1 MANNKLKEGK
11 VVNVSE
17 KGLDLGYYVD
27 GVDAV
32 GKRLTSSI
40 AKSLKE
46 QSKMV
51 TDAMSEITKGLKKEQ
66 KDAVSEIAKAAKD
79 FDSFKAKIES
89 ENISLNIDEDSFAPM
104 YNKAKQLSEDLTE
117 AEKQAQIENAKVEKK
132 LYDERWK
139 RASVGEKQLMKEQEV
154 AIIQKYRTEQEQAEE
169 VSKARLLVID
179 DERQAI
185 MNNSKLSQKEKEEQL
200 KLLEKEAQ
208 ETVQTIIEANENAT
222 EASKK
227 EAVAT
232 AEAFKFKA
240 KATEE
245 STAALVNKVSQGALN
260 NDKRLT
266 DEDGKKLK
274 AGERAKNSRNL
285 AEEAKSARNELGKS
299 LVQGK
304 QDAQNI
310 LDKYG
315 LVPDKNGNVNTKGM
329 SPEDKEIYESLIAA
343 NVSLQE
349 QMGALKEVEE
359 EANDM
364 AKKDERKQKIA
375 DRASKLVD
383 SALTGA
389 ATQIDSAINTFYQ
402 YQAKMEARL
411 QGSDKKYS
419 DSLLLISRNI
429 GLNPYI
435 KQRDVI
441 TKLQSLIESGIAYDV
456 EARAYLGVIAQ
467 DIASTFE
474 VTNATLNRMI
484 RLQQADT
491 TASRLGMEAYLTKF
505 YNKLFSDTSYLTD
518 QFDSVT
524 DAIFEASANLEKA
537 QSVEFEYA
545 VQKWLGALYSLGL
558 SSSTVNTIAQGLN
571 YLGTGDVE
579 ALNSNSQ
586 LTTLFGMS
594 ASKAGIP
601 YAEILTNGLDASG
614 TNKLLEAMVKY
625 LKEIAEQTVDNNVV
639 AKSYANILGITTSDL
654 KVMQS
659 LDSTTINSIANN
671 MMEYKDTLSELSYQ
685 MSQISKRTH
694 LSTKLGTL
702 GDNALL
708 ASATA
713 IGSTPVYPLWW
724 VTNLVKSITGG
735 IPIPAAWV
743 AGFGLDLEAK
753 VEDLILTGIGGLGL
767 LGSLMSAITSGG
779 SVFGTTDLTKW
790 GYQETL
796 SRGSVPEIGN
806 RGVQIGLSNS
816 NDYSSGSTSSG
827 SGSDIEDSTLASAG
841 ESAKKKT
848 SITNQSA
855 GTQPEHTLDDVYK
868 NLFEDQIPI
877 DVKLAYDSEDVLSK
891 IYGSLFEDRKA
902 VLAEVYGSSGSGDGS
917 DTISSQSYFSRSM
930 GDSTVSLQTTA
941 QAVTESTSYNA
952 SSASSLQQ
960 TLTKINQLTE
970 DGETSLS
977 VNVKNV
983 PNMTLSGISDDVKNE
998 IKSYIEDKLKDLL
1011 SEAISSGMSFTDE
1024 EDSSTLS
1031 IQGMLKNIMDN
1042 VGLTQSNASD
1052 ISNQMGSLMF
1062 RTNM

>member
-1 MANNKLKEGK
+1 MANNRLKEGE
-11 VVNVSE
+11 VVNVAQV
-17 KGLDLGYYVD
+17 GMDFGYYLAAVD
-27 GVDAV
+27 KL
-32 GKRLTSSI
+32 GKQLTDSI
-40 AKSLKE
+40 AKSLGE
-46 QSKMV
+46 QQKAV
-51 TDAMSEITKGLKKEQ
+51 NNVMSAITKNLTKDQKKRV
-66 KDAVSEIAKAAKD
+66 DEIAEASK
-79 FDSFKAKIES
+79 SFSAFKKKVES
-89 ENISLNIDEDSFAPM
+89 ENITLNIDDEASFA
-104 YNKAKQLSEDLTE
+104 KAFNREKQLTKNLTE
-117 AEKQAQIENAKVEKK
+117 AKKKAQQENAAVEKK
-132 LYDERWK
+132 LYEERLK
-139 RASVGEKQLMKEQEV
+139 YATHSERQQMKEQEV
-154 AIIQKYRTEQEQAEE
+154 AIIQKYKSEQQQVLE
-169 VSKARLLVID
+169 VSKAKKAVLDEERLGI
-179 DERQAI
+179 I
-185 MNNSKLSQKEKEEQL
+185 NNSELTEAQKKKQL
-200 KLLEKEAQ
+200 KALEEESLNVEK
-208 ETVQTIIEANENAT
+208 TIV
-222 EASKK
+222 EASANTADAAKREAATSAEVVQSLKEQINDGISNNDVRLQGGNQKK
-227 EAVAT
+227 L
-232 AEAFKFKA
+232 
-240 KATEE
+240 
-245 STAALVNKVSQGALN
+245 TAAQRASNSQA
-260 NDKRLT
+260 
-266 DEDGKKLK
+266 
-274 AGERAKNSRNL
+274 L
-285 AEEAKSARNELGKS
+285 AEKAASAKDELQNKHDQNQSDANKLLAKWGSVNE
-299 LVQGK
+299 
-304 QDAQNI
+304 
-310 LDKYG
+310 
-315 LVPDKNGNVNTKGM
+315 M
-329 SPEDKEIYESLIAA
+329 SPEDREVYEALIAA
-343 NVSLQE
+343 NVSLTD
-349 QMGALKEVEE
+349 QMQQLSDIEKDAN
-359 EANDM
+359 EAAQKDAQK
-364 AKKDERKQKIA
+364 AKT
-375 DRASKLVD
+375 ASNISNIINNGIKSTED
-383 SALTGA
+383 
-389 ATQIDSAINTFYQ
+389 QINNAINSFYQ
-402 YQAKMEARL
+402 YQARMEARL
-411 QGSDKKYS
+411 QGSEKNYG
-419 DSLLLISRNI
+419 DSLRLITQNI
-429 GLNPYI
+429 GLSPNI
-435 KQRDVI
+435 KQRDVA
-441 TKLQSLIESGIAYDV
+441 TKLQALIESGIAYDV
-456 EARAYLGVIAQ
+456 EARAYLSVIAE

-474 VTNATLNRMI
+474 ATNATLNRMI

-671 MMEYKDTLSELSYQ
+671 MIGYKDTLSELNYQ
-685 MSQISKRTH
+685 MSQINKRMH
-694 LSTKLGTL
+694 LSTKLSTL

-708 ASATA
+708 TA
-713 IGSTPVYPLWW
+713 ALNVGDSKILYPLWW
-724 VTNLVKSITGG
+724 ATNIMKGITGG
-735 IPIPAAWV
+735 IDIPAALF
-743 AGFGLDLEAK
+743 AGTGLDIKATI
-753 VEDLILTGIGGLGL
+753 EDLMMTGIAGAGMLS
-767 LGSLMSAITSGG
+767 SLIRALSNGVVSP
-779 SVFGTTDLTKW
+779 FGTTDLSKW
-790 GYQETL
+790 GYEEKL
-796 SRGSVPEIGN
+796 SRGTVPKIGD
-806 RGVQIGLSNS
+806 RGVQQGLSS
-816 NDYSSGSTSSG
+816 SEDYSTTTSG
-827 SGSDIEDSTLASAG
+827 SGEDMESSTIASAA
-841 ESAKKKT
+841 ESSKKKT
-848 SITNQSA
+848 SITNTASGA
-855 GTQPEHTLDDVYK
+855 KADYTLDDVYEA
-868 NLFEDQIPI
+868 LFKDQIPI
-877 DVKLAYDSEDVLSK
+877 SVKLAYDSEDVLSK

-917 DTISSQSYFSRSM
+917 DTISSQSYFSSSM
-930 GDSTVSLQTTA
+930 GDSAVSLQTTA

-1024 EDSSTLS
+1024 EDSSALS

>member
-1 MANNKLKEGK
+1 MANNRLKEGE
-11 VVNVSE
+11 VVNVA
-17 KGLDLGYYVD
+17 KIGVDFGYYL
-27 GVDAV
+27 DAV
-32 GKRLTSSI
+32 DKLGKQLTDSI
-40 AKSLKE
+40 AKSLGE
-46 QSKMV
+46 QQKAV
-51 TDAMSEITKGLKKEQ
+51 NNVMSAITKNLTEDQKK
-66 KDAVSEIAKAAKD
+66 KVDEIAEASK
-79 FDSFKAKIES
+79 SFSAFKKRVES
-89 ENISLNIDEDSFAPM
+89 ENITLNIDDEASFA
-104 YNKAKQLSEDLTE
+104 KAFNREKQLTKNLTE
-117 AEKQAQIENAKVEKK
+117 AKKKAQQENASVEKK
-132 LYDERWK
+132 LYEERLK
-139 RASVGEKQLMKEQEV
+139 YATHSERQQMKEQEV
-154 AIIQKYRTEQEQAEE
+154 AIIQKYKSEQQQVLE
-169 VSKARLLVID
+169 VSKAKKAVLDEERLGI
-179 DERQAI
+179 I
-185 MNNSKLSQKEKEEQL
+185 NNSELTEAQKKKQL
-200 KLLEKEAQ
+200 KALEEESLNVEK
-208 ETVQTIIEANENAT
+208 TIE
-222 EASKK
+222 EAS
-227 EAVAT
+227 ANT
-232 AEAFKFKA
+232 AEAA
-240 KATEE
+240 KREAATSAEVVQSLKKQVDDGISNNDVRLQGE
-245 STAALVNKVSQGALN
+245 KQKKLTAAQRAANSQA
-260 NDKRLT
+260 
-266 DEDGKKLK
+266 
-274 AGERAKNSRNL
+274 L
-285 AEEAKSARNELGKS
+285 AEKASAAKDELQNKHDQNQS
-299 LVQGK
+299 
-304 QDAQNI
+304 DANK
-310 LDKYG
+310 LMAKWGAVDK
-315 LVPDKNGNVNTKGM
+315 M
-329 SPEDKEIYESLIAA
+329 SPEDKEVYDSLIAA
-343 NVSLQE
+343 NASL
-349 QMGALKEVEE
+349 
-359 EANDM
+359 
-364 AKKDERKQKIA
+364 
-375 DRASKLVD
+375 
-383 SALTGA
+383 T
-389 ATQIDSAINTFYQ
+389 TQIQQLTAIEKDANEAARKDAQKAKTAANISNIINNGIKTTEDQINNAINSFYQ

-411 QGSDKKYS
+411 QGSEKNYG
-419 DSLLLISRNI
+419 DSLRLITQNI
-429 GLNPYI
+429 GLSPNI
-435 KQRDVI
+435 KQRDVAA
-441 TKLQSLIESGIAYDV
+441 KLQALIESGIAYDV
-456 EARAYLGVIAQ
+456 EARAYLSVIAE

-474 VTNATLNRMI
+474 ATNATLNRMI

-671 MMEYKDTLSELSYQ
+671 MIGYKDTLSELNYQ
-685 MSQISKRTH
+685 MSQINKRMH
-694 LSTKLGTL
+694 LSTKLSTL

-708 ASATA
+708 TA
-713 IGSTPVYPLWW
+713 ALNVGDSKILYPLWW
-724 VTNLVKSITGG
+724 ATNIMKGITGG
-735 IPIPAAWV
+735 IDIPAALF
-743 AGFGLDLEAK
+743 AGTGLDIKATI
-753 VEDLILTGIGGLGL
+753 EDIMMTGIAGAGMLS
-767 LGSLMSAITSGG
+767 SLIRALSNGVVSP
-779 SVFGTTDLTKW
+779 FGTTDLSKW
-790 GYQETL
+790 GYEEKL
-796 SRGSVPEIGN
+796 SRGTVPKIGD
-806 RGVQIGLSNS
+806 RGVQQGLSS
-816 NDYSSGSTSSG
+816 SEDYSTTTSG
-827 SGSDIEDSTLASAG
+827 SGEDMESSTIASAA
-841 ESAKKKT
+841 ESSKKKT
-848 SITNQSA
+848 SITNTASGA
-855 GTQPEHTLDDVYK
+855 KADYTLDDVYEA
-868 NLFEDQIPI
+868 LFKDQIPI
-877 DVKLAYDSEDVLSK
+877 SVKLAYDSEDVLSK

-917 DTISSQSYFSRSM
+917 DTISSQSYFSSSM
-930 GDSTVSLQTTA
+930 GDSAVSLQTTA

-1024 EDSSTLS
+1024 EDSSALS

>member
-1 MANNKLKEGK
+1 MANNRLKEGE
-11 VVNVSE
+11 VVNVA
-17 KGLDLGYYVD
+17 KIGVDFGYYL
-27 GVDAV
+27 DAV
-32 GKRLTSSI
+32 DKLGKQLTDSI
-40 AKSLKE
+40 AKSLGE
-46 QSKMV
+46 QQKAV
-51 TDAMSEITKGLKKEQ
+51 NNVMSAITKNLTEDQKK
-66 KDAVSEIAKAAKD
+66 KVDEIAEASK
-79 FDSFKAKIES
+79 SFSAFKKRAES
-89 ENISLNIDEDSFAPM
+89 ENITLNIDDEASFA
-104 YNKAKQLSEDLTE
+104 KAFNREKQLTKNLTE
-117 AEKQAQIENAKVEKK
+117 AKKKAQQENALVEKK
-132 LYDERWK
+132 LYEERLK
-139 RASVGEKQLMKEQEV
+139 YATHSERQQMKEQEV
-154 AIIQKYRTEQEQAEE
+154 AIIQKYKSEQQQVLE
-169 VSKARLLVID
+169 VSKAKKAVLDEERLGI
-179 DERQAI
+179 I
-185 MNNSKLSQKEKEEQL
+185 NNSELTEAQKKKQL
-200 KLLEKEAQ
+200 KALEEESLNVEK
-208 ETVQTIIEANENAT
+208 TIE
-222 EASKK
+222 EAS
-227 EAVAT
+227 ANT
-232 AEAFKFKA
+232 AEAA
-240 KATEE
+240 KREAATSAEVVQSLKKQVDGGISNNDVRLQGE
-245 STAALVNKVSQGALN
+245 KQKKLTAAQRAANSQA
-260 NDKRLT
+260 
-266 DEDGKKLK
+266 
-274 AGERAKNSRNL
+274 L
-285 AEEAKSARNELGKS
+285 AEKASAAKDELQNKHDQNQS
-299 LVQGK
+299 
-304 QDAQNI
+304 DANK
-310 LDKYG
+310 LMAKWGAVDK
-315 LVPDKNGNVNTKGM
+315 M
-329 SPEDKEIYESLIAA
+329 SPEDKEVYDSLIAA
-343 NVSLQE
+343 NASL
-349 QMGALKEVEE
+349 
-359 EANDM
+359 
-364 AKKDERKQKIA
+364 
-375 DRASKLVD
+375 
-383 SALTGA
+383 T
-389 ATQIDSAINTFYQ
+389 TQIQQLTAIEKDANEAARKDAQKAKTAANISNIINNGIKTTEDQINNAINSFYQ

-411 QGSDKKYS
+411 QGSEKNYG
-419 DSLLLISRNI
+419 DSLRLITQNI
-429 GLNPYI
+429 GLSPNI
-435 KQRDVI
+435 KQRDVAA
-441 TKLQSLIESGIAYDV
+441 KLQALIESGIAYDV
-456 EARAYLGVIAQ
+456 EARAYLSVIAE
-467 DIASTFE
+467 DIASTFKA
-474 VTNATLNRMI
+474 TNATLNRMI

-671 MMEYKDTLSELSYQ
+671 MIGYKDTLSELNYQ
-685 MSQISKRTH
+685 MSQINKRMH
-694 LSTKLGTL
+694 LSTKLSTL

-708 ASATA
+708 TAALNVGDSKILYPMWWATN
-713 IGSTPVYPLWW
+713 IMKG
-724 VTNLVKSITGG
+724 ITGG
-735 IPIPAAWV
+735 IDIPAALF
-743 AGFGLDLEAK
+743 AGTGLDIKATI
-753 VEDLILTGIGGLGL
+753 EDLMMTGIAGAGMLS
-767 LGSLMSAITSGG
+767 SLIRALSNGVVSP
-779 SVFGTTDLTKW
+779 FGTTDLSKW
-790 GYQETL
+790 GYEEKL
-796 SRGSVPEIGN
+796 SRGTVPKIGD
-806 RGVQIGLSNS
+806 RGVQQGLSS
-816 NDYSSGSTSSG
+816 SEDYSTTTSG
-827 SGSDIEDSTLASAG
+827 SGEDMESSTIASAA
-841 ESAKKKT
+841 ESSKKKT
-848 SITNQSA
+848 SITNTASGA
-855 GTQPEHTLDDVYK
+855 KADYTLDDVYEA
-868 NLFEDQIPI
+868 LFKDQIPI
-877 DVKLAYDSEDVLSK
+877 SVKLAYDSEDVLSK

-917 DTISSQSYFSRSM
+917 DTISSQSYFSSSM
-930 GDSTVSLQTTA
+930 GDSAVSLQTTA

-1024 EDSSTLS
+1024 EDSSALS

>member
-1 MANNKLKEGK
+1 MANNRLKEGE
-11 VVNVSE
+11 VVNVA
-17 KGLDLGYYVD
+17 KIGVDFGYYL
-27 GVDAV
+27 DAV
-32 GKRLTSSI
+32 DKLGKQLTDSI
-40 AKSLKE
+40 TKSLSE
-46 QSKMV
+46 QQKAVSNV
-51 TDAMSEITKGLKKEQ
+51 MSEITKNLTKDQKK
-66 KDAVSEIAKAAKD
+66 KVDEIAEASK
-79 FDSFKAKIES
+79 SFSAFKKKVER
-89 ENISLNIDEDSFAPM
+89 ENITLNIDDEVSFA
-104 YNKAKQLSEDLTE
+104 KAFNREKQLTKNLDE
-117 AEKQAQIENAKVEKK
+117 AKKKAQQENAAVEKK
-132 LYDERWK
+132 LYEERLK
-139 RASVGEKQLMKEQEV
+139 YATHSERQQMKEQEV
-154 AIIQKYRTEQEQAEE
+154 AIIQKYKSEQQQVLE
-169 VSKARLLVID
+169 VSKAKKAVLDEERLGI
-179 DERQAI
+179 I
-185 MNNSKLSQKEKEEQL
+185 NNSELTEAQKKKQL
-200 KLLEKEAQ
+200 KALEEESLNVEK
-208 ETVQTIIEANENAT
+208 TIA
-222 EASKK
+222 EAS
-227 EAVAT
+227 ANT
-232 AEAFKFKA
+232 AEAA
-240 KATEE
+240 KREAATSAEVVQSLKKQVDDGISNNDVRLQGE
-245 STAALVNKVSQGALN
+245 KQKKLTAAQRAANSQA
-260 NDKRLT
+260 
-266 DEDGKKLK
+266 
-274 AGERAKNSRNL
+274 L
-285 AEEAKSARNELGKS
+285 AEKASAAKDELQNKHDQNQS
-299 LVQGK
+299 
-304 QDAQNI
+304 DANK
-310 LDKYG
+310 LMEKWGSVDK
-315 LVPDKNGNVNTKGM
+315 M
-329 SPEDKEIYESLIAA
+329 SPEDRATYEALIEANGMLGDQIEELTKVEDEANKAA
-343 NVSLQE
+343 NNDNQKAKTLANISNIINNGIKDTEE
-349 QMGALKEVEE
+349 QIT
-359 EANDM
+359 N
-364 AKKDERKQKIA
+364 
-375 DRASKLVD
+375 
-383 SALTGA
+383 
-389 ATQIDSAINTFYQ
+389 AINSFYQ

-411 QGSDKKYS
+411 QGSEKNYG
-419 DSLLLISRNI
+419 DSLRLITQNI
-429 GLNPYI
+429 GLSPNI
-435 KQRDVI
+435 KQRDVAA
-441 TKLQSLIESGIAYDV
+441 KLQALIESGIAYDV

-537 QSVEFEYA
+537 QSIEFEYA

-671 MMEYKDTLSELSYQ
+671 MMEYKDTLSELNYQ
-685 MSQISKRTH
+685 MSQISKRVH
-694 LSTKLGTL
+694 LSTKLSTL

-708 ASATA
+708 TA
-713 IGSTPVYPLWW
+713 ALNVGDSKTLYPLWW
-724 VTNLVKSITGG
+724 ATNIMKGITGG
-735 IPIPAAWV
+735 IDIPAAHF
-743 AGFGLDLEAK
+743 AGTGLDIKAT
-753 VEDLILTGIGGLGL
+753 VEDLMLTGIAGAGMLSSLLRALGN
-767 LGSLMSAITSGG
+767 GVSSP
-779 SVFGTTDLTKW
+779 FGTTDLSKW
-790 GYQETL
+790 GYEEKL
-796 SRGSVPEIGN
+796 SRGTVPTIGN
-806 RGVQIGLSNS
+806 RGVQQGFSS
-816 NDYSSGSTSSG
+816 SEDYSSTTSG
-827 SGSDIEDSTLASAG
+827 SGEDIESSTIASAA
-841 ESAKKKT
+841 ESSKKKT
-848 SITNQSA
+848 SITNTSGGA
-855 GTQPEHTLDDVYK
+855 KAEHTLDDIYEA
-868 NLFEDQIPI
+868 LFEDQIPI
-877 DVKLAYDSEDVLSK
+877 SVKLAYDSEDVLSK

-983 PNMTLSGISDDVKNE
+983 PNMTLSGISDEVKNE

-1024 EDSSTLS
+1024 EDSSALS

-1042 VGLTQSNASD
+1042 VSLTQSDASD
-1052 ISNQMGSLMF
+1052 ISSQMNSLMF

>member
-1 MANNKLKEGK
+1 MANNRLKEGE
-11 VVNVSE
+11 VVNIAKV
-17 KGLDLGYYVD
+17 GVDFGYYL
-27 GVDAV
+27 DAV
-32 GKRLTSSI
+32 DQLGKQLTDSI
-40 AKSLKE
+40 AKSLGE
-46 QSKMV
+46 QQKAV
-51 TDAMSEITKGLKKEQ
+51 NKVMSTITKNLTEDQKKRV
-66 KDAVSEIAKAAKD
+66 DEIAEAAK
-79 FDSFKAKIES
+79 SFSEFKKKLKSEKIT
-89 ENISLNIDEDSFAPM
+89 LDIDDEASFAKV
-104 YNKAKQLSEDLTE
+104 YNQEKQLTKKLAE
-117 AEKQAQIENAKVEKK
+117 AKKKAQQENAEIEKK

-139 RASVGEKQLMKEQEV
+139 RSSDGERQLMKEQEV
-154 AIIQKYRTEQEQAEE
+154 AILQKYRTEQEQVEE
-169 VSKARLLVID
+169 VNKAKLLVLD
-179 DERQAI
+179 EERQSI
-185 MNNSKLSQKEKEEQL
+185 MNNSKITQKEREKQL
-200 KLLEKEAQ
+200 KAVEKEAAK
-208 ETVQTIIEANENAT
+208 IT
-222 EASKK
+222 EAIAKANK
-227 EAVAT
+227 EATTAAAQEAGAA
-232 AEAFKFKA
+232 AEAFQYKVKAEAESTIESTHELANKIHNGATNNDFRLQDRWGKTLTAKERAANSEKLAGQA
-240 KATEE
+240 KAAKE
-245 STAALVNKVSQGALN
+245 SLKDKQEQNEAEAA
-260 NDKRLT
+260 
-266 DEDGKKLK
+266 KLL
-274 AGERAKNSRNL
+274 AKNGGSV
-285 AEEAKSARNELGKS
+285 KS
-299 LVQGK
+299 
-304 QDAQNI
+304 
-310 LDKYG
+310 
-315 LVPDKNGNVNTKGM
+315 M
-329 SPEDKEIYESLIAA
+329 SPEDRATYEALIEANGMLGDQIEELTKVEDEANKAA
-343 NVSLQE
+343 NKDNQKAKTLANISKIINNGIENTEE
-349 QMGALKEVEE
+349 QIT
-359 EANDM
+359 N
-364 AKKDERKQKIA
+364 
-375 DRASKLVD
+375 
-383 SALTGA
+383 
-389 ATQIDSAINTFYQ
+389 AINSFYQ

-411 QGSDKKYS
+411 QGSEKNYG
-419 DSLLLISRNI
+419 DSLRLITQNI
-429 GLNPYI
+429 GLSPNI
-435 KQRDVI
+435 KQRDVA
-441 TKLQSLIESGIAYDV
+441 TKLQALIESGIAYDV
-456 EARAYLGVIAQ
+456 EARAYLSVIAE
-467 DIASTFE
+467 DIASTFDA
-474 VTNATLNRMI
+474 TNATLNRMI

-491 TASRLGMEAYLTKF
+491 TASRLGMEAYLTRF

-518 QFDSVT
+518 QFDNVT

-671 MMEYKDTLSELSYQ
+671 MMEYKDTLSELNYQ
-685 MSQISKRTH
+685 MSQISKRVH
-694 LSTKLGTL
+694 LSTKLSTL

-708 ASATA
+708 TA
-713 IGSTPVYPLWW
+713 ALNVGDSKILYPLWW
-724 VTNLVKSITGG
+724 ATNIMKGITGG
-735 IPIPAAWV
+735 IDIPAAYF
-743 AGFGLDLEAK
+743 AGTGLDIKAT
-753 VEDLILTGIGGLGL
+753 VEDLMLTGIAGTGMLSSL
-767 LGSLMSAITSGG
+767 LRALGSGVSSP
-779 SVFGTTDLTKW
+779 FGTTDLSKW
-790 GYQETL
+790 GYEEKL
-796 SRGSVPEIGN
+796 SRGTVPTIGN
-806 RGVQIGLSNS
+806 RGVQQGFSS
-816 NDYSSGSTSSG
+816 SEDYSSTTSG
-827 SGSDIEDSTLASAG
+827 SGEDIESSTIASAA
-841 ESAKKKT
+841 ESSKKKT
-848 SITNQSA
+848 SITNTSGGA
-855 GTQPEHTLDDVYK
+855 KAEHTLDDIYEA
-868 NLFEDQIPI
+868 LFEDQIPI
-877 DVKLAYDSEDVLSK
+877 SVKLAYDSEDVLSK

-1024 EDSSTLS
+1024 EDSSALS

>member
-1 MANNKLKEGK
+1 MANNRLKEGE
-11 VVNVSE
+11 VVNVA
-17 KGLDLGYYVD
+17 KIGVDFGYYL
-27 GVDAV
+27 DAV
-32 GKRLTSSI
+32 DKLGKQLTDSI
-40 AKSLKE
+40 TKSLSE
-46 QSKMV
+46 QQKAVSNV
-51 TDAMSEITKGLKKEQ
+51 MSAITKNLTKDQKK
-66 KDAVSEIAKAAKD
+66 KVDEIAEASK
-79 FDSFKAKIES
+79 SFSAFKKKVES
-89 ENISLNIDEDSFAPM
+89 ENITLNIDDEVSFA
-104 YNKAKQLSEDLTE
+104 KAFNREKQLTKNLAE
-117 AEKQAQIENAKVEKK
+117 AKKKAQQENAAVEKK
-132 LYDERWK
+132 LYEERLK
-139 RASVGEKQLMKEQEV
+139 YATHSERQQMKEQEV
-154 AIIQKYRTEQEQAEE
+154 AIIQKYKSEQQQVLE
-169 VSKARLLVID
+169 VSKAKKAVLDEERLGI
-179 DERQAI
+179 I
-185 MNNSKLSQKEKEEQL
+185 NNSELTEAQKKKQL
-200 KLLEKEAQ
+200 KALEEESLNVEK
-208 ETVQTIIEANENAT
+208 TIA
-222 EASKK
+222 EAS
-227 EAVAT
+227 ANT
-232 AEAFKFKA
+232 AEAA
-240 KATEE
+240 KREAATSAEVVQ
-245 STAALVNKVSQGALN
+245 SLKKQVDDGISNNDIRLQGGKQNKLTAAQRATNSQA
-260 NDKRLT
+260 
-266 DEDGKKLK
+266 
-274 AGERAKNSRNL
+274 L
-285 AEEAKSARNELGKS
+285 AEKAAAAKDELQNKHDQNQS
-299 LVQGK
+299 
-304 QDAQNI
+304 DANK
-310 LDKYG
+310 LMEKWGSVDK
-315 LVPDKNGNVNTKGM
+315 M
-329 SPEDKEIYESLIAA
+329 SPEDKEVYDALIAA

-349 QMGALKEVEE
+349 QMEALKKVEE

-441 TKLQSLIESGIAYDV
+441 TKLQSLIENGIAYDV

-537 QSVEFEYA
+537 QSIEFEYA

-713 IGSTPVYPLWW
+713 IGSTSPIYTTWW

-735 IPIPAAWV
+735 IPIPAAWA

-767 LGSLMSAITSGG
+767 LGSLMSALASGG

-806 RGVQIGLSNS
+806 RGVQIGLSS
-816 NDYSSGSTSSG
+816 SSDYDGGSVSSG

-877 DVKLAYDSEDVLSK
+877 SVKLAYDSEDVLSK

-917 DTISSQSYFSRSM
+917 DTISSHSYFGSSI
-930 GDSTVSLQTTA
+930 GDSAVSLQTTA

-970 DGETSLS
+970 NGETSLS
-977 VNVKNV
+977 VNIKNV

-1024 EDSSTLS
+1024 EDSSALS
-1031 IQGMLKNIMDN
+1031 IQGMLKNIMDS
-1042 VGLTQSNASD
+1042 VGLTQSSASD
-1052 ISNQMGSLMF
+1052 ISNQMDSLMF

>member
-1 MANNKLKEGK
+1 MANNRLKEGE
-11 VVNVSE
+11 VVNVAQV
-17 KGLDLGYYVD
+17 GMDFGYYL
-27 GVDAV
+27 DAV
-32 GKRLTSSI
+32 DKLGKQLTDSI
-40 AKSLKE
+40 AKSLGE
-46 QSKMV
+46 QQKAV
-51 TDAMSEITKGLKKEQ
+51 NNVMSAITKNLTKDQKKRV
-66 KDAVSEIAKAAKD
+66 DEIAEASK
-79 FDSFKAKIES
+79 SFSAFKKSVES
-89 ENISLNIDEDSFAPM
+89 ENITLNIDDEASFA
-104 YNKAKQLSEDLTE
+104 KAFNREKQLAKNLAE
-117 AEKQAQIENAKVEKK
+117 AKKKAQQENAAVEKK
-132 LYDERWK
+132 LYEERLK
-139 RASVGEKQLMKEQEV
+139 YATHSERRQMKEQEV
-154 AIIQKYRTEQEQAEE
+154 AIIQKYKSEQQQVAE
-169 VSKARLLVID
+169 VAKAKKAVLDEERLGI
-179 DERQAI
+179 I
-185 MNNSKLSQKEKEEQL
+185 NNSDLSEAQKKKQL
-200 KLLEKEAQ
+200 KALEEESLNVEK
-208 ETVQTIIEANENAT
+208 TIA
-222 EASKK
+222 EAS
-227 EAVAT
+227 ANT
-232 AEAFKFKA
+232 AEATKREA
-240 KATEE
+240 ATSAEVVQSLKE
-245 STAALVNKVSQGALN
+245 QINDGISNNDVRLQGGNQKKLTAAQRASNSQA
-260 NDKRLT
+260 
-266 DEDGKKLK
+266 
-274 AGERAKNSRNL
+274 L
-285 AEEAKSARNELGKS
+285 AEKAASAKDELQNKHDQNQSDANKLLAKWGSVNE
-299 LVQGK
+299 
-304 QDAQNI
+304 
-310 LDKYG
+310 
-315 LVPDKNGNVNTKGM
+315 M
-329 SPEDKEIYESLIAA
+329 SPEDREVYEALIAA
-343 NVSLQE
+343 NVSLTD
-349 QMGALKEVEE
+349 QMQQLSDIEKDAN
-359 EANDM
+359 EAAQKDAQK
-364 AKKDERKQKIA
+364 AKT
-375 DRASKLVD
+375 ASNISNIINNGIKSTED
-383 SALTGA
+383 
-389 ATQIDSAINTFYQ
+389 QINNAINSFYQ
-402 YQAKMEARL
+402 YQARMEARL
-411 QGSDKKYS
+411 QGSEKNYG
-419 DSLLLISRNI
+419 DSLRLITQNI
-429 GLNPYI
+429 GLSPNI
-435 KQRDVI
+435 KQRDVA
-441 TKLQSLIESGIAYDV
+441 TKLQALIESGIAYDV
-456 EARAYLGVIAQ
+456 EARAYLSVIAE

-474 VTNATLNRMI
+474 ATNATLNRMI

-671 MMEYKDTLSELSYQ
+671 MIGYKDTLSELNYQ
-685 MSQISKRTH
+685 MSQINKRMH
-694 LSTKLGTL
+694 LSTKLSTL

-708 ASATA
+708 TA
-713 IGSTPVYPLWW
+713 ALNVGDSKILYPLWW
-724 VTNLVKSITGG
+724 ATNIMKGITGG
-735 IPIPAAWV
+735 IDIPAALF
-743 AGFGLDLEAK
+743 AGTGLDIKATI
-753 VEDLILTGIGGLGL
+753 EDLMMTGIAGAGMLS
-767 LGSLMSAITSGG
+767 SLIRALSNGVVSP
-779 SVFGTTDLTKW
+779 FGTTDLSKW
-790 GYQETL
+790 GYEEKL
-796 SRGSVPEIGN
+796 SRGTVPKIGD
-806 RGVQIGLSNS
+806 RGVQQGLSS
-816 NDYSSGSTSSG
+816 SEDYSTTTSG
-827 SGSDIEDSTLASAG
+827 SGEDMESSTIASAA
-841 ESAKKKT
+841 ESSKKKT
-848 SITNQSA
+848 SITNTASGA
-855 GTQPEHTLDDVYK
+855 KADYTLDDVYEA
-868 NLFEDQIPI
+868 LFKDQIPI
-877 DVKLAYDSEDVLSK
+877 SVKLAYDSEDVLSK

-917 DTISSQSYFSRSM
+917 DTISSQSYFSSSM
-930 GDSTVSLQTTA
+930 GDSAVSLQTTA

-1024 EDSSTLS
+1024 EDSSALS

>member
-1 MANNKLKEGK
+1 MANNRLKEGE
-11 VVNVSE
+11 VVNVA
-17 KGLDLGYYVD
+17 KIGVDFGYYL
-27 GVDAV
+27 DAV
-32 GKRLTSSI
+32 DKLGKQLTDSI
-40 AKSLKE
+40 TKSLSE
-46 QSKMV
+46 QQKAVSNV
-51 TDAMSEITKGLKKEQ
+51 MSEITKNLTKDQKK
-66 KDAVSEIAKAAKD
+66 KVDEIAEASK
-79 FDSFKAKIES
+79 SFSAFKKKVES
-89 ENISLNIDEDSFAPM
+89 ENITLNIDDEVSFA
-104 YNKAKQLSEDLTE
+104 KAFNREKQLTKNLTE
-117 AEKQAQIENAKVEKK
+117 AKKKAQQENAAVEKK
-132 LYDERWK
+132 LYEERLK
-139 RASVGEKQLMKEQEV
+139 YATHSERQQMKEQEV
-154 AIIQKYRTEQEQAEE
+154 AIIQKYKSEQQQVLE
-169 VSKARLLVID
+169 VSKAKKAVLDEERLGI
-179 DERQAI
+179 I
-185 MNNSKLSQKEKEEQL
+185 NNSELTEAQKKKQL
-200 KLLEKEAQ
+200 KALEEESLNVEK
-208 ETVQTIIEANENAT
+208 TIA
-222 EASKK
+222 EAS
-227 EAVAT
+227 ANT
-232 AEAFKFKA
+232 AEAA
-240 KATEE
+240 KREAATSAEVVQSLKKQVDDGISNNDVRLQGE
-245 STAALVNKVSQGALN
+245 KQKKLTAAQRAANSQA
-260 NDKRLT
+260 
-266 DEDGKKLK
+266 
-274 AGERAKNSRNL
+274 L
-285 AEEAKSARNELGKS
+285 AEKASAAKDELQNKHDQNQS
-299 LVQGK
+299 
-304 QDAQNI
+304 DANK
-310 LDKYG
+310 LMEKWGSVDK
-315 LVPDKNGNVNTKGM
+315 M
-329 SPEDKEIYESLIAA
+329 SPEDRATYEALIEANGMLGDQIEELTKVEDEANKAA
-343 NVSLQE
+343 NNDNQKAKTLANISNIINNGIKDTEE
-349 QMGALKEVEE
+349 QIT
-359 EANDM
+359 N
-364 AKKDERKQKIA
+364 
-375 DRASKLVD
+375 
-383 SALTGA
+383 
-389 ATQIDSAINTFYQ
+389 AINSFYQ

-411 QGSDKKYS
+411 QGSEKNYG
-419 DSLLLISRNI
+419 DSLRLITQNI
-429 GLNPYI
+429 GLSPNI
-435 KQRDVI
+435 KQRDVAA
-441 TKLQSLIESGIAYDV
+441 KLQALIESGIAYDV

-537 QSVEFEYA
+537 QSIEFEYA

-671 MMEYKDTLSELSYQ
+671 MMEYKDTLSELNYQ
-685 MSQISKRTH
+685 MSQISKRVH
-694 LSTKLGTL
+694 LSTKLSTL

-708 ASATA
+708 TA
-713 IGSTPVYPLWW
+713 ALNVGDSKILYPLWW
-724 VTNLVKSITGG
+724 ATNIMKGITGG
-735 IPIPAAWV
+735 IDIPAAHF
-743 AGFGLDLEAK
+743 AGTGLDIKAT
-753 VEDLILTGIGGLGL
+753 VEDLMLTGIAGAGMLSSLLRALGN
-767 LGSLMSAITSGG
+767 GVSSP
-779 SVFGTTDLTKW
+779 FGTTDLSKW
-790 GYQETL
+790 GYEEKL
-796 SRGSVPEIGN
+796 SRGTVPTIGN
-806 RGVQIGLSNS
+806 RGVQQGFSS
-816 NDYSSGSTSSG
+816 SEDYSSTTSG
-827 SGSDIEDSTLASAG
+827 SGEDIESSTIASAA
-841 ESAKKKT
+841 ESSKKKT
-848 SITNQSA
+848 SITNTSGGA
-855 GTQPEHTLDDVYK
+855 KAEHTLDDIYEA
-868 NLFEDQIPI
+868 LFEDQIPI
-877 DVKLAYDSEDVLSK
+877 SVKLAYDSEDVLSK

-970 DGETSLS
+970 NGETSLS
-977 VNVKNV
+977 VNIKNV

-1024 EDSSTLS
+1024 EDSSALS
-1031 IQGMLKNIMDN
+1031 IQGMLKNIMDS
-1042 VGLTQSNASD
+1042 VGLTQSSASD
-1052 ISNQMGSLMF
+1052 ISNQMDSLMF

>member
-1 MANNKLKEGK
+1 MANNRLKEGE
-11 VVNVSE
+11 VVNVA
-17 KGLDLGYYVD
+17 KIGVDFGYYL
-27 GVDAV
+27 DAV
-32 GKRLTSSI
+32 DKLGKQLTDSI
-40 AKSLKE
+40 AKSLGE
-46 QSKMV
+46 QQKAV
-51 TDAMSEITKGLKKEQ
+51 NNVMSAITKNLTEDQKK
-66 KDAVSEIAKAAKD
+66 KVDEIAEASK
-79 FDSFKAKIES
+79 SFSAFKKRVES
-89 ENISLNIDEDSFAPM
+89 ENITLNIDDEASFA
-104 YNKAKQLSEDLTE
+104 KAFNREKQLTKNLTE
-117 AEKQAQIENAKVEKK
+117 AKKKAQQENALVEKK
-132 LYDERWK
+132 LYEERLK
-139 RASVGEKQLMKEQEV
+139 YATHSERQQMKEQEV
-154 AIIQKYRTEQEQAEE
+154 AIIQKYKSEQQQVLE
-169 VSKARLLVID
+169 VSKAKKAVLDEERLGI
-179 DERQAI
+179 I
-185 MNNSKLSQKEKEEQL
+185 NNSELTEAQKKKQL
-200 KLLEKEAQ
+200 KALEEESLNVEK
-208 ETVQTIIEANENAT
+208 TIE
-222 EASKK
+222 EAS
-227 EAVAT
+227 ANT
-232 AEAFKFKA
+232 AEAA
-240 KATEE
+240 KREAATSAEVVQSLKKQVDDGISNNDVRLQGE
-245 STAALVNKVSQGALN
+245 KQKKLTAAQRAANSQA
-260 NDKRLT
+260 
-266 DEDGKKLK
+266 
-274 AGERAKNSRNL
+274 L
-285 AEEAKSARNELGKS
+285 AEKASAAKDELQNKHDQNQS
-299 LVQGK
+299 
-304 QDAQNI
+304 DANK
-310 LDKYG
+310 LMAKWGAVDK
-315 LVPDKNGNVNTKGM
+315 M
-329 SPEDKEIYESLIAA
+329 SPEDKEVYDSLIAA
-343 NVSLQE
+343 NASL
-349 QMGALKEVEE
+349 
-359 EANDM
+359 
-364 AKKDERKQKIA
+364 
-375 DRASKLVD
+375 
-383 SALTGA
+383 T
-389 ATQIDSAINTFYQ
+389 TQIQQLTAIEKDANEAARKDAQKAKTAANISNIINNGIKTTEDQINNAINSFYQ

-411 QGSDKKYS
+411 QGSEKNYG
-419 DSLLLISRNI
+419 DSLRLITQNI
-429 GLNPYI
+429 GLSPNI
-435 KQRDVI
+435 KQRDVAA
-441 TKLQSLIESGIAYDV
+441 KLQALIESGIAYDV
-456 EARAYLGVIAQ
+456 EARAYLSVIAE

-474 VTNATLNRMI
+474 ATNATLNRMI

-671 MMEYKDTLSELSYQ
+671 MIGYKDTLSELNYQ
-685 MSQISKRTH
+685 MSQINKRMH
-694 LSTKLGTL
+694 LSTKLSTL

-708 ASATA
+708 TA
-713 IGSTPVYPLWW
+713 ALNVGDSKILYPLWW
-724 VTNLVKSITGG
+724 ATNIMKGITGG
-735 IPIPAAWV
+735 IDIPAALF
-743 AGFGLDLEAK
+743 AGTGLDIKATI
-753 VEDLILTGIGGLGL
+753 EDLMMTGIAGAGMLS
-767 LGSLMSAITSGG
+767 SLIRALSNGVVSP
-779 SVFGTTDLTKW
+779 FGTTDLSKW
-790 GYQETL
+790 GYEEKL
-796 SRGSVPEIGN
+796 SRGTVPKIGD
-806 RGVQIGLSNS
+806 RGVQQGLSS
-816 NDYSSGSTSSG
+816 SEDYSTTTSG
-827 SGSDIEDSTLASAG
+827 SGEDMESSTIASAA
-841 ESAKKKT
+841 ESSKKKT
-848 SITNQSA
+848 SITNTASGA
-855 GTQPEHTLDDVYK
+855 KADYTLDDVYEA
-868 NLFEDQIPI
+868 LFKDQIPI
-877 DVKLAYDSEDVLSK
+877 SVKLAYDSEDVLSK

-917 DTISSQSYFSRSM
+917 DTISSQSYFSSSM
-930 GDSTVSLQTTA
+930 GDSAVSLQTTA

-1024 EDSSTLS
+1024 EDSSALS

>member
-1 MANNKLKEGK
+1 MANNRLKEGE
-11 VVNVSE
+11 VVNVA
-17 KGLDLGYYVD
+17 KIGVDFGYYL
-27 GVDAV
+27 DAV
-32 GKRLTSSI
+32 DKLGKQLTDSI
-40 AKSLKE
+40 AKSLGE
-46 QSKMV
+46 QQKAV
-51 TDAMSEITKGLKKEQ
+51 NNVMSAITKNLTEDQKK
-66 KDAVSEIAKAAKD
+66 KVDEIAEASK
-79 FDSFKAKIES
+79 SFSAFKKRAES
-89 ENISLNIDEDSFAPM
+89 ENITLNIDDEASFA
-104 YNKAKQLSEDLTE
+104 KAFNREKQLTKNLTE
-117 AEKQAQIENAKVEKK
+117 AKKKAQQENALVEKK
-132 LYDERWK
+132 LYEERLK
-139 RASVGEKQLMKEQEV
+139 YATHSERQQMKEQEV
-154 AIIQKYRTEQEQAEE
+154 AIIQKYKSEQQQVLE
-169 VSKARLLVID
+169 VSKAKKAVLDEERLGI
-179 DERQAI
+179 I
-185 MNNSKLSQKEKEEQL
+185 NNSELTEAQKKKQL
-200 KLLEKEAQ
+200 KALEEESLNVEK
-208 ETVQTIIEANENAT
+208 TIE
-222 EASKK
+222 EAS
-227 EAVAT
+227 ANT
-232 AEAFKFKA
+232 AEAA
-240 KATEE
+240 KREAATSAEVVQSLKKQVDDGISNNDVRLQGE
-245 STAALVNKVSQGALN
+245 KQKKLTAAQRAANSQA
-260 NDKRLT
+260 
-266 DEDGKKLK
+266 
-274 AGERAKNSRNL
+274 L
-285 AEEAKSARNELGKS
+285 AEKASAAKDELQNKHDQNQS
-299 LVQGK
+299 
-304 QDAQNI
+304 DANK
-310 LDKYG
+310 LMAKWGAVDK
-315 LVPDKNGNVNTKGM
+315 M
-329 SPEDKEIYESLIAA
+329 SPEDKEVYDSLIAA
-343 NVSLQE
+343 NASL
-349 QMGALKEVEE
+349 
-359 EANDM
+359 
-364 AKKDERKQKIA
+364 
-375 DRASKLVD
+375 
-383 SALTGA
+383 T
-389 ATQIDSAINTFYQ
+389 TQIQQLTAIEKDANEAARKDAQKAKTAANISNIINNGIKTTEDQINNAINSFYQ

-411 QGSDKKYS
+411 QGSEKNYG
-419 DSLLLISRNI
+419 DSLRLITQNI
-429 GLNPYI
+429 GLSPNI
-435 KQRDVI
+435 KQRDVAA
-441 TKLQSLIESGIAYDV
+441 KLQALIESGIAYDV
-456 EARAYLGVIAQ
+456 EARAYLSVIAE

-474 VTNATLNRMI
+474 ATNATLNRMI

-671 MMEYKDTLSELSYQ
+671 MIGYKDTLSELNYQ
-685 MSQISKRTH
+685 MSQINKRMH
-694 LSTKLGTL
+694 LSTKLSTL

-708 ASATA
+708 TAALNVGDSKILYPMWWATN
-713 IGSTPVYPLWW
+713 IMKG
-724 VTNLVKSITGG
+724 ITGG
-735 IPIPAAWV
+735 IDIPAALF
-743 AGFGLDLEAK
+743 AGTGLDIKATI
-753 VEDLILTGIGGLGL
+753 EDLMMTGIAGAGMLS
-767 LGSLMSAITSGG
+767 SLIRALSNGVVSP
-779 SVFGTTDLTKW
+779 FGTTDLSKW
-790 GYQETL
+790 GYEEKL
-796 SRGSVPEIGN
+796 SRGTVPKIGD
-806 RGVQIGLSNS
+806 RGVQQGLSS
-816 NDYSSGSTSSG
+816 SEDYSTTTSG
-827 SGSDIEDSTLASAG
+827 SGEDMESSTIASAA
-841 ESAKKKT
+841 ESSKKKT
-848 SITNQSA
+848 SITNTASGA
-855 GTQPEHTLDDVYK
+855 KADYTLDDVYEA
-868 NLFEDQIPI
+868 LFKDQIPI
-877 DVKLAYDSEDVLSK
+877 SVKLAYDSEDVLSK

-902 VLAEVYGSSGSGDGS
+902 VLAEVYGSSGSVDGS
-917 DTISSQSYFSRSM
+917 DTISSQSYFSSSM
-930 GDSTVSLQTTA
+930 GDSAVSLQTTA

-1024 EDSSTLS
+1024 EDSSALS

>member
-1 MANNKLKEGK
+1 MANNRLKEGE
-11 VVNVSE
+11 VVNVA
-17 KGLDLGYYVD
+17 KIGVDFGYYL
-27 GVDAV
+27 DAV
-32 GKRLTSSI
+32 DKLGKQLTDSI
-40 AKSLKE
+40 AKSLGE
-46 QSKMV
+46 QQKAV
-51 TDAMSEITKGLKKEQ
+51 NNVMSAITKNLTKDQKK
-66 KDAVSEIAKAAKD
+66 KVDEIAEASK
-79 FDSFKAKIES
+79 SFSAFKKRVES
-89 ENISLNIDEDSFAPM
+89 ENITLNIDDEASFA
-104 YNKAKQLSEDLTE
+104 KAFNREKQLTKNLTE
-117 AEKQAQIENAKVEKK
+117 AKKKAQQENAAVEKK
-132 LYDERWK
+132 LYEERLK
-139 RASVGEKQLMKEQEV
+139 YATHSERQQMKEQEV
-154 AIIQKYRTEQEQAEE
+154 AIIQKYKSEQQQVLE
-169 VSKARLLVID
+169 VSKAKKAVLDEERLGI
-179 DERQAI
+179 I
-185 MNNSKLSQKEKEEQL
+185 NNSELTEAQKKKQL
-200 KLLEKEAQ
+200 KALEEESLNVEK
-208 ETVQTIIEANENAT
+208 TIE
-222 EASKK
+222 EAS
-227 EAVAT
+227 ANT
-232 AEAFKFKA
+232 AEAA
-240 KATEE
+240 KREAATSAEVVQSLKKQVDDGISNNDVRLQGE
-245 STAALVNKVSQGALN
+245 KQKKLTAAQRAANSQA
-260 NDKRLT
+260 
-266 DEDGKKLK
+266 
-274 AGERAKNSRNL
+274 L
-285 AEEAKSARNELGKS
+285 AEKASAAKDELQNKHDQNQS
-299 LVQGK
+299 
-304 QDAQNI
+304 DANK
-310 LDKYG
+310 LMAKWGAVDK
-315 LVPDKNGNVNTKGM
+315 M
-329 SPEDKEIYESLIAA
+329 SPEDKEVYDSLIAA
-343 NVSLQE
+343 NASL
-349 QMGALKEVEE
+349 
-359 EANDM
+359 
-364 AKKDERKQKIA
+364 
-375 DRASKLVD
+375 
-383 SALTGA
+383 T
-389 ATQIDSAINTFYQ
+389 TQIQQLTAIEKDANEAARKDAQKAKTAANISNIINNGIKTTEDQINNAINSFYQ

-411 QGSDKKYS
+411 QGSEKNYG
-419 DSLLLISRNI
+419 DSLRLITQNI
-429 GLNPYI
+429 GLSPNI
-435 KQRDVI
+435 KQRDVAA
-441 TKLQSLIESGIAYDV
+441 KLQALIESGIAYDV
-456 EARAYLGVIAQ
+456 EARAYLSVIAE

-474 VTNATLNRMI
+474 ATNATLNRMI

-671 MMEYKDTLSELSYQ
+671 MIGYKDTLSELNYQ
-685 MSQISKRTH
+685 MSQINKRMH
-694 LSTKLGTL
+694 LSTKLSTL

-708 ASATA
+708 TA
-713 IGSTPVYPLWW
+713 ALNVGDSKILYPLWW
-724 VTNLVKSITGG
+724 ATNIMKGITGG
-735 IPIPAAWV
+735 IDIPAALF
-743 AGFGLDLEAK
+743 AGTGLDIKATI
-753 VEDLILTGIGGLGL
+753 EDLMMTGIAGAGMLS
-767 LGSLMSAITSGG
+767 SLIRALSNGVVSP
-779 SVFGTTDLTKW
+779 FGTTDLSKW
-790 GYQETL
+790 GYEEKL
-796 SRGSVPEIGN
+796 SRGTVPKIGD
-806 RGVQIGLSNS
+806 RGVQQGLSS
-816 NDYSSGSTSSG
+816 SEDYSTTTSG
-827 SGSDIEDSTLASAG
+827 SGEDMESSTIASAA
-841 ESAKKKT
+841 ESSKKKT
-848 SITNQSA
+848 SITNTASGA
-855 GTQPEHTLDDVYK
+855 KADYTLDDVYEA
-868 NLFEDQIPI
+868 LFKDQIPI
-877 DVKLAYDSEDVLSK
+877 SVKLAYDSEDVLSK

-917 DTISSQSYFSRSM
+917 DTISSQSYFSSSM
-930 GDSTVSLQTTA
+930 GDSAVSLQTTA

-1024 EDSSTLS
+1024 EDSSALS

>member
-1 MANNKLKEGK
+1 MANNRLKKGE
-11 VVNVSE
+11 VVNVA
-17 KGLDLGYYVD
+17 KIGVDFGYYL
-27 GVDAV
+27 DAV
-32 GKRLTSSI
+32 DKLGKQLTDSI
-40 AKSLKE
+40 TKSLSE
-46 QSKMV
+46 QQKAVSNV
-51 TDAMSEITKGLKKEQ
+51 MSAITKNLTENQKK
-66 KDAVSEIAKAAKD
+66 KVDEIAKASK
-79 FDSFKAKIES
+79 SFSAFKKKVES
-89 ENISLNIDEDSFAPM
+89 ENITLNIDNEASFA
-104 YNKAKQLSEDLTE
+104 KAFNQEKQLTKNLAE
-117 AEKQAQIENAKVEKK
+117 AKKKAQQENAAVEKK
-132 LYDERWK
+132 LYEERLK
-139 RASVGEKQLMKEQEV
+139 YATHSERQQMKEQEV
-154 AIIQKYRTEQEQAEE
+154 AIIQKYKSEQQQVLE
-169 VSKARLLVID
+169 VSKAKKAVID
-179 DERQAI
+179 EERLGI
-185 MNNSKLSQKEKEEQL
+185 INNSELTEAQKKKQL
-200 KLLEKEAQ
+200 KALEEESLNVEK
-208 ETVQTIIEANENAT
+208 TIA
-222 EASKK
+222 EAS
-227 EAVAT
+227 ANT
-232 AEAFKFKA
+232 AEATKREA
-240 KATEE
+240 ATSSEVVQSLKKQIADGISNNDVRLQGE
-245 STAALVNKVSQGALN
+245 KQKKLTAAQRASNSQA
-260 NDKRLT
+260 
-266 DEDGKKLK
+266 
-274 AGERAKNSRNL
+274 L
-285 AEEAKSARNELGKS
+285 AEKASAAKDELQNKHDQNQS
-299 LVQGK
+299 
-304 QDAQNI
+304 DANK
-310 LDKYG
+310 LMEKWGSVDK
-315 LVPDKNGNVNTKGM
+315 M
-329 SPEDKEIYESLIAA
+329 SPEDKEVYDALIDANYSLSTQIQQLADIEKDANEAARKDAQKAKTAA
-343 NVSLQE
+343 NISNIINNGIKTAE
-349 QMGALKEVEE
+349 
-359 EANDM
+359 D
-364 AKKDERKQKIA
+364 
-375 DRASKLVD
+375 
-383 SALTGA
+383 
-389 ATQIDSAINTFYQ
+389 QINNAINSFYQ

-411 QGSDKKYS
+411 QGSEKNYG
-419 DSLLLISRNI
+419 DSLRLITQNI
-429 GLNPYI
+429 GLNPNI
-435 KQRDVI
+435 KQRDVAA
-441 TKLQSLIESGIAYDV
+441 KLQALIESGIAYDV

-537 QSVEFEYA
+537 QSIEFEYA

-685 MSQISKRTH
+685 MSQINKRMH
-694 LSTKLGTL
+694 LSTKLSTL

-708 ASATA
+708 TA
-713 IGSTPVYPLWW
+713 ALNVGDSKILYPLWW
-724 VTNLVKSITGG
+724 ATNIMKGITGG
-735 IPIPAAWV
+735 IDIPFSLF
-743 AGFGLDLEAK
+743 AGTGLDIKAT
-753 VEDLILTGIGGLGL
+753 VEDIMMTGIAGAGMLS
-767 LGSLMSAITSGG
+767 SLIRALSNGVASP
-779 SVFGTTDLTKW
+779 FGTTDLSKW
-790 GYQETL
+790 GYEEKL
-796 SRGSVPEIGN
+796 SRGTVPKIGD
-806 RGVQIGLSNS
+806 RGVQQGLSS
-816 NDYSSGSTSSG
+816 SEDYSTTTSG
-827 SGSDIEDSTLASAG
+827 SGEDMESSTIASAA
-841 ESAKKKT
+841 ESSKKKT
-848 SITNQSA
+848 SITNTA
-855 GTQPEHTLDDVYK
+855 GGAKADYTLDDVYEA
-868 NLFEDQIPI
+868 LFKDQIPI
-877 DVKLAYDSEDVLSK
+877 SVKLAYDSEDVLSK

-902 VLAEVYGSSGSGDGS
+902 VLAEVYGSSGSVDGS

-1024 EDSSTLS
+1024 EDSSALS
-1031 IQGMLKNIMDN
+1031 IQGMLKNIMDS
-1042 VGLTQSNASD
+1042 VGLTQSSASD
-1052 ISNQMGSLMF
+1052 ISNQMDSLMF